1 MRLPQQISLLALSLS
16 NTHHSHRQ
24 GCSTV
29 LFTQSSSKQFD
40 QAIVDEVAANAL
52 NLEGEL
58 ASKQKRSKKRRSNGR
73 LTTRQRSISLG
84 NDPIISLNL
93 NLDHLAKSTQHP
105 ASAIRAEEMLLR
117 IEALHSDGYYEKPPD
132 TVSYNCVINSYA
144 HARGVEDR
152 LGNGKRLV
160 ERMIDRG
167 IEPNEITYNTLLR
180 CLLKEMEDAD
190 GNSMELR
197 QEKVLQAESL
207 ISTMEKMN
215 LANTIS
221 YNTVISILS
230 KSCLKDSPQRAEY
243 WLRHMM
249 QLFNSTGDE
258 KVEPDVCSFNSAIH
272 AYSNAITDSK
282 HYKQYEQSNLVY
294 AKKADELLTEMETLC
309 SNGQDSVRPDVI
321 SYSAVINA
329 YARAA
334 SNENEWC
341 ADRAVEI
348 LEKMEANVSDIMK
361 KEVEKKSVKPN
372 KKTYTGVSA

>member
-1 MRLPQQISLLALSLS
+1 
-16 NTHHSHRQ
+16 
-24 GCSTV
+24 V

-93 NLDHLAKSTQHP
+93 NLDHLAKSTQNP